1 MSTEME
7 KVNHPQYYNQHPSGV
22 ECIDIIRN
30 YVCNIANALKYL
42 WRAGLKG
49 EEGLTPVAKEVEDLQ
64 KAVWYIHDFID
75 NYVYFSCQ
83 VRIMHEAHIIRL
95 ENGRIIHRE
104 DISRYYVEDIGW
116 AIQCLWDNGVV
127 VDGMVVVSSN
137 CMAEMIMAINSIEC
151 RIKHLQ
157 NNLKNSKS
165 CSK

>member
-1 MSTEME
+1 ME
-7 KVNHPQYYNQHPSGV
+7 KVNHPQYYNRHPSGV

-30 YVCNIANALKYL
+30 YVCDIANAQKYL

-75 NYVYFSCQ
+75 NYMNNAYVHSNEPHV
-83 VRIMHEAHIIRL
+83 VRLAD
-95 ENGRIIHRE
+95 GRVIHRE